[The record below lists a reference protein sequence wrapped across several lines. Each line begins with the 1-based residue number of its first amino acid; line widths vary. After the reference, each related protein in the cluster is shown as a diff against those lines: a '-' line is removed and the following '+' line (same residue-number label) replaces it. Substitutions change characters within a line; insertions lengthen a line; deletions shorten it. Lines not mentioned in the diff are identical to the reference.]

1 MHLCDGRKQDR
12 ERSACCSR
20 ANVAHRA
27 YKSFETTLRL
37 DPYHVAALCN
47 FGALLHHSGK
57 FQESEAMYLKAIDSD
72 AKCNQAWCNLG
83 ALQALRRDVASAE
96 RSYNTAMS
104 LDPHHE
110 TTLYNYGILKAEQR
124 QIETAEEYLKR

>member
-1 MHLCDGRKQDR
+1 
-12 ERSACCSR
+12 
-20 ANVAHRA
+20 
-27 YKSFETTLRL
+27 
-37 DPYHVAALCN
+37 
-47 FGALLHHSGK
+47 
-57 FQESEAMYLKAIDSD
+57 MYLKAIDSD

-83 ALQALRRDVASAE
+83 ALQALRHDVASAE